1 MTTLCEMDVL
11 NFLLLIWVHY
21 LPLPPTQKDRP
32 PRPPQLPPG
41 WGPNL
46 GALHKTK
53 LAPQIAIFLKLAS
66 QLGFDPKFNKSQI
79 QNLLTRSRSKNW
91 TLEVKKIQ
99 NLIKWPFFIIELFVT
114 AFWIF
119 WTLRSN
125 RSKKSKMPLQE
136 NFNNEKWSFYHNLS
150 SPN

>member
-1 MTTLCEMDVL
+1 MCTANVYRQTTDEIIFNIVSGSEANMTTLCEMEFFD
-11 NFLLLIWVHY
+11 FLWLILVHY

-53 LAPQIAIFLKLAS
+53 SAPQIAIFLKLAS
-66 QLGFDPKFNKSQI
+66 QLGFDPKFNISQI

-91 TLEVKKIQ
+91 TLEVQKFPKFKF
-99 NLIKWPFFIIELFVT
+99 LKFFDRGQISYDKTTTFC
-114 AFWIF
+114 
-119 WTLRSN
+119 
-125 RSKKSKMPLQE
+125 
-136 NFNNEKWSFYHNLS
+136 Y
-150 SPN
+150 